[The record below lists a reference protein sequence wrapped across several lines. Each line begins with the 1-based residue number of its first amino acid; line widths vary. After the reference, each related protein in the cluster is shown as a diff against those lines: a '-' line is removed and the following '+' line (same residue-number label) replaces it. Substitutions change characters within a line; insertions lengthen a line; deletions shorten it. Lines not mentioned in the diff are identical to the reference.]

1 MKSIIA
7 VISLSIV
14 CVLLSFLLG
23 RYSVKCEPCP
33 TNTPIIK
40 YTERQ
45 ETIKKI
51 EDEIKNI
58 DSVITD
64 AALVTIK
71 GQGIHS
77 ENCLTLDSNEV
88 IYTIKQDLNC
98 IKCLMQAPLKDS
110 LISQYQY
117 QVKTADTIINS
128 LQFANQEL
136 TTKIEVDKVELK
148 KRRKNVFKYSI
159 ISFVTGF
166 IISIFAL

>member
-1 MKSIIA
+1 MIMKSIIA

-64 AALVTIK
+64 AAI
-71 GQGIHS
+71 
-77 ENCLTLDSNEV
+77 SNDKR
-88 IYTIKQDLNC
+88 TR
-98 IKCLMQAPLKDS
+98 DS
-110 LISQYQY
+110 LR
-117 QVKTADTIINS
+117 
-128 LQFANQEL
+128 EL
-136 TTKIEVDKVELK
+136 FNP
-148 KRRKNVFKYSI
+148 R
-159 ISFVTGF
+159 
-166 IISIFAL
+166 